1 MEDTEILEKLFYD
14 DESFE
19 PNGYIEIYF
28 HKQEQDAI
36 KNLIARNKELENRF
50 LEIIINGKPLKIKND
65 VKQLAYTDFG
75 NNEFTLEVLEKWK

>member
-1 MEDTEILEKLFYD
+1 MEDKILEKLFYD

-36 KNLIARNKELENRF
+36 KNLIARNKELEKENKNLKDINQKLLNKYQER
-50 LEIIINGKPLKIKND
+50 LSYGNEEIITELYKRLS
-65 VKQLAYTDFG
+65 
-75 NNEFTLEVLEKWK
+75 